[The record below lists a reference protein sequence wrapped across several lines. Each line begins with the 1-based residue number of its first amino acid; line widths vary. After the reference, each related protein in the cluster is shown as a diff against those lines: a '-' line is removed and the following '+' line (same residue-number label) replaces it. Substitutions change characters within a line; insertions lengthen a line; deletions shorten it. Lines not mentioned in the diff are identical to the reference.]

1 MICSVNY
8 LSCGSPGIVS
18 LPHERTSLCP
28 AFVTAGR
35 RSPRRTLAHLHGV
48 HLAVLDHLRIARC
61 HLYGQCIGG
70 AVTPSP
76 PKAQP
81 PCVAPPRGGGGSPS
95 SSIPPP
101 LIGAAA
107 GARAGSTT

>member
-1 MICSVNY
+1 Y

-48 HLAVLDHLRIARC
+48 HLAVHDHLRIARC

-70 AVTPSP
+70 SFTLSLL
-76 PKAQP
+76 KAQP
-81 PCVAPPRGGGGSPS
+81 QCVAAVLGRGWSRS
-95 SSIPPP
+95 SSIPPWC
-101 LIGAAA
+101 LGAAT
-107 GARAGSTT
+107 GA

>member
-48 HLAVLDHLRIARC
+48 HLAVQDHLRIARC

-70 AVTPSP
+70 AFYPRP
-76 PKAQP
+76 PKEP
-81 PCVAPPRGGGGSPS
+81 PQGLAPAPGGGGFPS
-95 SSIPPP
+95 SPAP
-101 LIGAAA
+101 
-107 GARAGSTT
+107 